1 MWLFRVLRW
10 LNRLMTWLSGNKR
23 WDEQF
28 KLFQVDPGLTAEE
41 VYERLIPLCYQYNYL
56 GATNRNQI
64 LQVRKLIDK
73 KHQIHLRLY
82 KNDWLTGHYELQPD
96 FDPRAHLKGE
106 DLRELTISEEMEIR
120 GVLGVIR

>member
-10 LNRLMTWLSGNKR
+10 LNRLLTYLSGNKN

-28 KLFQVDPGLTAEE
+28 KLFQVNPDLTVEE

-73 KHQIHLRLY
+73 RHQIHLRLY
-82 KNDWLTGHYELQPD
+82 TSDWLTGHFEVQPD

-106 DLRELTISEEMEIR
+106 DLRALTPEEVSLLEGI
-120 GVLGVIR
+120 V